1 MDEHLLLR
9 DKAIKH
15 LRIADHMLSVTYAL
29 VKDTKL
35 LLIVVENIFLAYA
48 NAISA
53 LLYFDSKHQDDFPRF
68 QDDFDNK
75 FHIFMCHSLPKHAL
89 DKSSI
94 NNIKDVKS
102 IMLEHKKSPIEFA
115 RNEKYVICSDSYKL
129 RTLTI
134 NELKEK
140 ISKAK
145 VFIQEINNII
155 DKNEPKL

>member
-1 MDEHLLLR
+1 MTEYLLFR
-9 DKAIKH
+9 EKAIKH

-35 LLIVVENIFLAYA
+35 LLIVIENIFLAYS

-53 LLYFDSKHQDDFPRF
+53 LLYFDKKFNDMPRL
-68 QDDFDNK
+68 QEDFDSK
-75 FHIFMCHSLPKHAL
+75 FLAFNNYSLPRHNIH
-89 DKSSI
+89 KSCI
-94 NNIKDVKS
+94 NNINDVKS

-134 NELKEK
+134 NELKGK